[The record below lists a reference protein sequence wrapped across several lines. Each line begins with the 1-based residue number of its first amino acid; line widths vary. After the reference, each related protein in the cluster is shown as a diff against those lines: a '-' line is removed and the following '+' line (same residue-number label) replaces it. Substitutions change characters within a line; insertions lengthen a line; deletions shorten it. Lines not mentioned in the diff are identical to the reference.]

1 MSWLAFRSWKQLL
14 ILILLKLGMHE
25 GTEDARA
32 GGKSAWSEGLPSER
46 WLARFIPRELVEDQ
60 LRSRARA
67 FLLVRFTVVAAIF
80 TLLFAPY
87 FALYLRIPYTGP
99 LNALY
104 GISLALTTVI
114 LNRTRS
120 LRIAANWTLA
130 SALVVLLIQCWKLG
144 GVSSLAYPWL
154 ASLPVAAM
162 LLRGVKGGAVWTAI
176 AVIGIVG
183 IGLAEVAGWLPNGPA
198 LSVTA
203 QTATT
208 VTVASLSL
216 ALAALAWLAE
226 SRADELLED
235 LQQQKEL
242 FERRAVRD
250 WLTGLANRSLLTECL
265 VQSWERAR
273 RHGPRGALFF
283 IDLND
288 FKLVNDQYGHAAG
301 DQVLREVALRLQDT
315 VRASDLVGRIGGDEF
330 ALIVEGAESQ
340 NDVAVLAD
348 KIARS
353 IEAPIDLEGAIVNVG
368 ASIGVAFF
376 PDRDCHFGERIT
388 LPSIPANL
396 HRTHGEVDGESVRR
410 LLEKADAAM
419 YTAKRKALRFWIHAH
434 EADET
439 IRRTAALVSEPPPAA

>member
-1 MSWLAFRSWKQLL
+1 MIEVTK
-14 ILILLKLGMHE
+14 
-25 GTEDARA
+25 DARR
-32 GGKSAWSEGLPSER
+32 GGKAARSEGLRIER

-67 FLLVRFTVVAAIF
+67 FLLVRFTLVAAVF

-87 FALYLRIPYTGP
+87 FAFYLRLPYTGL
-99 LNALY
+99 LNLIY
-104 GISLALTTVI
+104 GISLTLTTVI
-114 LNRTRS
+114 LNRTRT

-130 SALVVLLIQCWKLG
+130 SAFVVLLIQSWKLG

-162 LLRGVKGGAVWTAI
+162 LLRGVKGGAAWTAI

-183 IGLAEVAGWLPNGPA
+183 IGVAEVAGWLPHGPA
-198 LSVTA
+198 LGVTA

-208 VTVASLSL
+208 ITIASL
-216 ALAALAWLAE
+216 ALALGALAWLAE
-226 SRADELLED
+226 SRADELMED
-235 LQQQKEL
+235 LQQQKEM

-288 FKLVNDQYGHAAG
+288 FKLVNDQHGHAAG

-315 VRASDLVGRIGGDEF
+315 IRASDLVGRIGGDEF

-353 IEAPIDLEGAIVNVG
+353 IEAPMDVDGAILHVG

-388 LPSIPANL
+388 LPSIRANL
-396 HRTHGEVDGESVRR
+396 STTHGEVDHESVRR
-410 LLEKADAAM
+410 LLEKADTAM
-419 YTAKRKALRFWIHAH
+419 YTAKRKGLRFWIHEH

-439 IRRTAALVSEPPPAA
+439 LRRTTALVSEPPPAA

>member
-1 MSWLAFRSWKQLL
+1 MTGVTK
-14 ILILLKLGMHE
+14 
-25 GTEDARA
+25 DARA
-32 GGKSAWSEGLPSER
+32 GGKSAASGSWWSER

-87 FALYLRIPYTGP
+87 FALYLKLPYTA
-99 LNALY
+99 LANLLY
-104 GISLALTTVI
+104 GGSLALTTVI

-120 LRIAANWTLA
+120 IRIAANWTLA
-130 SALVVLLIQCWKLG
+130 SAFLVLLIQSWKLG

-162 LLRGVKGGAVWTAI
+162 LLRGVKGGTAWTVI
-176 AVIGIVG
+176 AVAGIVG
-183 IGLAEVAGWLPNGPA
+183 IGLADVADWLPNGPA
-198 LSVTA
+198 LGVTA
-203 QTATT
+203 ETATT
-208 VTVASLSL
+208 VTIASL
-216 ALAALAWLAE
+216 ALALGALAWLAE
-226 SRADELLED
+226 SRADELMED
-235 LQQQKEL
+235 LQQQKEM

-273 RHGPRGALFF
+273 RHGPRGALLF

-315 VRASDLVGRIGGDEF
+315 IRASDLVGRIGGDEF

-340 NDVAVLAD
+340 NDVAVLAE
-348 KIARS
+348 KVARS
-353 IEAPIDLEGAIVNVG
+353 VEAPIDLEGAVVNVG
-368 ASIGVAFF
+368 ASIGIAFY

-388 LPSIPANL
+388 LPSIRANL
-396 HRTHGEVDGESVRR
+396 SAPHGEVDHESVRR
-410 LLEKADAAM
+410 LLEKADTAM
-419 YTAKRKALRFWIHAH
+419 YTAKRKGLRFWIHEH

-439 IRRTAALVSEPPPAA
+439 LRRATVLVSEPPPAA